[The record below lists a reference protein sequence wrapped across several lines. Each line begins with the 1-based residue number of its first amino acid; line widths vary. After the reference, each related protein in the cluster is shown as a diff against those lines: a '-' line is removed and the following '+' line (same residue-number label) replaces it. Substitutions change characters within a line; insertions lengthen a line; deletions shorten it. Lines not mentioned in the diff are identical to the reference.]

1 MAAKTIV
8 LFLVVNDKRA
18 DNRFWVLDD
27 AHNAY
32 LAFLEAAVDEKVH
45 LKVDYF
51 FNLYSKRNA

>member
-8 LFLVVNDKRA
+8 LFLVLRNERV

-27 AHNAY
+27 AHHAY
-32 LAFLEAAVDEKVH
+32 LAYLEAAQNKEVH

-51 FNLYSKRNA
+51 FNL